1 MMSERRK
8 VVYEYTFDPSQVKP
22 DTCTISKHMPKDAQ
36 FLRAGVRR
44 GLIALWYK
52 IEGDNS
58 ERIVE
63 KIFRCVP
70 TARAY
75 VHPSDEYLGT
85 VLLSDGYFVLH
96 IFEVTEL

>member
-1 MMSERRK
+1 MTERRK

-22 DTCTISKHMPKDAQ
+22 ESCTVTKHMPADAE
-36 FLRAGVRR
+36 FLRAGVRC
-44 GLIALWYK
+44 GMIALWYK

-70 TARAY
+70 TSRAY
-75 VHPSDEYLGT
+75 VHPSDQYLGT
-85 VLLSDGYFVLH
+85 VLFMDGQFVLH